1 LKCRQGEA
9 EADPEP
15 PPHSPQIRRLKFLP
29 GTVPDMQHFNHLL
42 PFKDA
47 VDHTMDAMLR
57 DRRAGA

>member
-1 LKCRQGEA
+1 VKPRPIPNRPSTPLK
-9 EADPEP
+9 
-15 PPHSPQIRRLKFLP
+15 IRRLKFLP